1 MQLEIRGLG
10 ESPNDVVIDA
20 EGRRMF
26 FVWDCADIRLYSL
39 TLSNGYT
46 GSDGGN
52 GNGGLI
58 YVTTGK

>member
-20 EGRRMF
+20 ESRRMF
-26 FVWDCADIRLYSL
+26 FVEDCADIRLYSL
-39 TLSNGYT
+39 TLSNGNT
-46 GSDGGN
+46 GSAGN